1 MKNTLLR
8 LNPFFKCHIDKGLL
22 FISIFCLVNTFLYY
36 FVFLKYTGIFD
47 GAHELGIIFN
57 AISISIVSSYMFYL
71 FIFEIPGFKDKIKVF
86 ISFVHRKNKLQH
98 AVEGLLQ
105 RFKIDEQSW
114 IKLDYNQK
122 NKLIQTFLEQEN
134 RSIKSIVLNES
145 FEISQDVKNEIIKNE
160 IRLITNEFGQIQS
173 EFNNLT
179 LHSRYLS
186 SRLIFIIITI
196 QEYKLFEMI
205 SMFHDL
211 YSKIE
216 VEKWDYDIFIIEY
229 TTILDNL
236 VKFGQVLAKE
246 IDPYWDLIKDKTIDD
261 FLK

>member
-1 MKNTLLR
+1 MKYSLLK
-8 LNPFFKCHIDKGLL
+8 LSLFFKYHIDKWLL
-22 FISIFCLVNTFLYY
+22 FISTFFLVNTFLYY
-36 FVFLKYTGIFD
+36 FIFLKYTEIFD

-57 AISISIVSSYMFYL
+57 AISISIISSYMFYL
-71 FIFEIPGFKDKIKVF
+71 IIYEIPGFKDKVKVF
-86 ISFVHRKNKLQH
+86 ISFVHRKNKLQL

-105 RFKIDEQSW
+105 RFEINEQGW
-114 IKLDYNQK
+114 IRLDYKQR
-122 NKLIQTFLEQEN
+122 NKLIQNFLEQEN

-145 FEISQDVKNEIIKNE
+145 FEISQDAKNEIIKNE
-160 IRLITNEFGQIQS
+160 IRLVTNEFGQIQS

-196 QEYKLFEMI
+196 QEYKLFETI

-216 VEKWDYDIFIIEY
+216 VDKWDYEIFILEY